1 MNNVPSLFLPQ
12 VLYYPSTQQT
22 VDFLLEKGADVTA
35 KNQDGATPASL
46 AEDKDLK
53 QVLKDLRRAAG
64 RKKLLTSSVDL
75 YKNTPELKR
84 KVWDRAL
91 AEARAA
97 QPIMVVYNAPVAA
110 PCSPGLLKRRRDPA
124 DQVCLLTSYLV
135 PWSLCTSVPLH
146 QAYNLT
152 TAQMSPSFS
161 PASKR
166 IRWGAVEERA
176 HPDAET
182 EVQRC
187 SQFLFCH

>member
-1 MNNVPSLFLPQ
+1 MNKVPSLSPLQ

-64 RKKLLTSSVDL
+64 RKKLLSSSVDL
-75 YKNTPELKR
+75 YKNSPDLKR

-124 DQVCLLTSYLV
+124 DQVCLLISCPGTYTRLTPYYCADESELQ
-135 PWSLCTSVPLH
+135 SGL
-146 QAYNLT
+146 QADPVGRRGGES
-152 TAQMSPSFS
+152 AP
-161 PASKR
+161 R
-166 IRWGAVEERA
+166 R
-176 HPDAET
+176 
-182 EVQRC
+182 
-187 SQFLFCH
+187 